1 MSWDHPR
8 SVGDGVARH
17 HHRNPATGPTA
28 GGADPR
34 SAACA
39 RQGPNSHALFA
50 AEIQYL
56 CEKICFVGCF
66 GSGQQLLVATSRS
79 FSIGT
84 LRGLHYAISAF
95 VRTAD
100 IVPRVPAGYAGAP
113 ESLAGKFRTFGSG
126 SGGFAAPVS
135 VRHFPISDF
144 DMPETGSICDGDRFA
159 ELRIGCRGT
168 FLAHYPEISLDL
180 SFTDAPDWP
189 IASQTLRRSYST
201 DWFLAS
207 GTTGEALRP
216 GQRLRCSEIQARGQ
230 SFRQRGQLV

>member
-1 MSWDHPR
+1 M
-8 SVGDGVARH
+8 
-17 HHRNPATGPTA
+17 
-28 GGADPR
+28 
-34 SAACA
+34 
-39 RQGPNSHALFA
+39 
-50 AEIQYL
+50 
-56 CEKICFVGCF
+56 
-66 GSGQQLLVATSRS
+66 
-79 FSIGT
+79 IGT
-84 LRGLHYAISAF
+84 LCMAVAF
-95 VRTAD
+95 VARLETRIRHSRNAE
-100 IVPRVPAGYAGAP
+100 RK
-113 ESLAGKFRTFGSG
+113 ECRLARKGQRRAIPQIDLRCEY
-126 SGGFAAPVS
+126 AAPVS

-207 GTTGEALRP
+207 GTIGEALRP